1 VLVERDRSGRYAASG
16 SVVEHGRGATFYVP
30 ELTLESNL
38 EAAIGKAISW
48 AEEHQLET
56 VYVRETLRPHQT

>member
-1 VLVERDRSGRYAASG
+1 M
-16 SVVEHGRGATFYVP
+16 VEHGRGATFYVP

-56 VYVRETLRPHQT
+56 VYVRETLRPHRT